1 MTKIPLFF
9 LWIITKEK
17 TYEHLAFKRYGG
29 YNEKAILFCN
39 REKERKNM
47 KRTKKFLAAVLAGV
61 MVLGMSMVALAAD
74 NDSPAVGPST
84 SENFALW
91 YGESKAKISAGAG
104 TLAEITDETTQQL
117 VMERELAILDYVFE
131 NFKDANGNEAG
142 VWKTYAFDVQGIASG
157 EVSVELEGIGDLLA
171 EMSTVGVTPTK
182 ALVSHYNETTKEWE
196 TCWSDIKM
204 NGNNGLI
211 TFKFDSYSPIL
222 VAVTDATTDNAGKT
236 IDAIA
241 YTDNPTQVKA
251 TSPNTADQTATLF
264 VLFGAVV
271 VAVAAVSRKRFFA

>member
-1 MTKIPLFF
+1 
-9 LWIITKEK
+9 
-17 TYEHLAFKRYGG
+17 
-29 YNEKAILFCN
+29 
-39 REKERKNM
+39 M
-47 KRTKKFLAAVLAGV
+47 KRAKKFLAAVLAGV

-84 SENFALW
+84 SETFASW
-91 YGESKAKISAGAG
+91 YGENKAKISAGAG

-117 VMERELAILDYVFE
+117 VIERDLAILDYVFE
-131 NFKDANGNEAG
+131 NFKNANGNEAE
-142 VWKTYAFDVQGIASG
+142 VWTTYAFDVQGIASG
-157 EVSVELEGIGDLLA
+157 EVSVELEGLGKVA
-171 EMSTVGVTPTK
+171 KEMSDMGLAPK
-182 ALVSHYNETTKEWE
+182 ALVSHYNESTKQWE
-196 TCWSDIKM
+196 TCWSDVKV
-204 NGNNGLI
+204 NGDNGLI

-222 VAVTDATTDNAGKT
+222 VAVTDAATDNAGKP

-241 YTDNPTQVKA
+241 YKDNPTQVKA